1 MVQIRPPVASELEI
15 LRKMLREAQLD
26 PTSGVHLEYALVA
39 EADGQIVGMGQIK
52 HLRGCQELGSL
63 VVLPAYRHQG
73 IAGQLIRA
81 LEAQA
86 ERPLYLICQNSM
98 GSFYTRFGYTRIS
111 YGQAPTA
118 LKLKL
123 TLAFM
128 ARLFG
133 IRIIAM
139 RQDS

>member
-1 MVQIRPPVASELEI
+1 MVHIRPPVASELAL
-15 LRKMLREAQLD
+15 LRKMLRDAQLD

-63 VVLPAYRHQG
+63 VVLPDYRHQG

-86 ERPLYLICQNSM
+86 ERPLYLICESHM
-98 GSFYTRFGYTRIS
+98 GSFYRNFGYGQINF
-111 YGQAPTA
+111 GQAPTA

-123 TLAFM
+123 TLALI

-133 IRIIAM
+133 FRIIAM
-139 RQDS
+139 RKDQ

>member
-1 MVQIRPPVASELEI
+1 MVHIRAPRPEELPT
-15 LRKMLREAQLD
+15 LQKMLRDARLD

-86 ERPLYLICQNSM
+86 ERPLYLMCLDPM
-98 GSFYTRFGYTRIS
+98 RSFYARFGYSPIS

-118 LKLKL
+118 IKLKL
-123 TLAFM
+123 TPALLG
-128 ARLFG
+128 RLFG
-133 IRIIAM
+133 FRVVAM
-139 RQDS
+139 RKTD